1 MSPAAPRAPREAAA
15 SIVRP
20 VTVGPVVCLHGL
32 GRAPSD
38 WDGVRPAL
46 AALGPVRAPDL
57 PRARPDALLR
67 ARAAADSDAIL
78 VGHSMGAVLAL
89 RIAAEPGRTIRA
101 VVLSGCFF
109 PPARNG
115 RGVVASLA
123 DYGRHRIAF
132 VGELRGRPR
141 VADAPGERRG
151 TAGALRSLTS
161 LAARPAGFDAL
172 AGAVRA
178 PVLVVHARD
187 DHHVPVDFALAA
199 ATGMG
204 AARPRPR
211 RPPRAR
217 GGTGGVAGRRRA
229 VARGAAGYSARGA
242 TAARGG
248 APNGGGLTPVS
259 VSSESFADSRRRAPS
274 PLTSPGR
281 SGATARRP

>member
-15 SIVRP
+15 SIVPP

-46 AALGPVRAPDL
+46 AAFGPVRAPDL

-67 ARAAADSDAIL
+67 SRAAADSDAIL

-151 TAGALRSLTS
+151 TAGALRSLMS
-161 LAARPAGFDAL
+161 LAARPAGFEAL

-199 ATGMG
+199 A
-204 AARPRPR
+204 AR
-211 RPPRAR
+211 RPAWALRVLDR
-217 GGTGGVAGRRRA
+217 GGHHAHVADPAAWQAAVVPWLEALPATPPGAPPPPAAGRRTA
-229 VARGAAGYSARGA
+229 GA
-242 TAARGG
+242 
-248 APNGGGLTPVS
+248 
-259 VSSESFADSRRRAPS
+259 
-274 PLTSPGR
+274 
-281 SGATARRP
+281 